1 MSVAVTVGTFR
12 PSFQTRL
19 VGFDRREVLAFCGQV
34 INDYKRAEE
43 ELDRAR
49 NELHLARE
57 AADKPSAPAEAIAQ
71 GAERIL
77 RSAQRIADEIETSAK
92 EEAARQIAEARARA
106 ADIVKDAE
114 HRALAIVEEAILD
127 AATHRKRILVLQ
139 NQYAELRSALTLAAD
154 RATRAL
160 AELVDP
166 ELQVESQEVDEA
178 WTRVRAIE
186 SGRR

>member
-1 MSVAVTVGTFR
+1 MSVAVIVGTFR
-12 PSFQTRL
+12 PSFRVRL
-19 VGFDRREVLAFCGQV
+19 VGFDRREVLTFCGQV
-34 INDYKRAEE
+34 INDFKRAEA

-57 AADKPSAPAEAIAQ
+57 AADKPSEPAEALAQ

-92 EEAARQIAEARARA
+92 AEAARQIAEANIRA

-114 HRALAIVEEAILD
+114 HRAVAIVEEAILE
-127 AATHRKRILVLQ
+127 AATHRKRLLVLQ

-154 RATRAL
+154 RATRVFT
-160 AELVDP
+160 ELVDP

-178 WTRVRAIE
+178 WSRVRATQRD
-186 SGRR
+186 RR